1 MKGNGVVSFLVVLG
15 GMYLLSAL
23 LLAIGAGI
31 LWKVGAGS
39 HMISGAVIAVYV
51 IVNFIGG
58 FILGKWRGKQ
68 KLLWGCLIGVIYFAV
83 LVLAG
88 VCFMGTQLTGN
99 SWIFSGIFVCGVTGM
114 LGGMLAPANTV
125 KKGN

>member
-1 MKGNGVVSFLVVLG
+1 MKRNGLVSFFVVLG

-39 HMISGAVIAVYV
+39 HMISGTVIGVYV

-68 KLLWGCLIGVIYFAV
+68 KLLWGCLIGAVYFAIL
-83 LVLAG
+83 LVAG
-88 VCFMGTQLTGN
+88 ICFMGTQLAGN
-99 SWIFSGIFVCGVTGM
+99 SWIFSGLFVCGVTGM
-114 LGGMLAPANTV
+114 LGGMLAPAGAL
-125 KKGN
+125 KKEK